1 MTSDPETTRQ
11 VQSATQAA
19 VDATA
24 TAYTDDASV
33 DVDKRLRSELSQRGL
48 DVDDDAWL
56 AEVAHRVRSGHHVVF
71 DGPADA

>member
-33 DVDKRLRSELSQRGL
+33 DVDMRLRSELSQRGL
-48 DVDDDAWL
+48 DVDDDHWL

-71 DGPADA
+71 DDPADA

>member
-24 TAYTDDASV
+24 TAYTDDAGV
-33 DVDKRLRSELSQRGL
+33 DVDQRLRLELSQRGL

-71 DGPADA
+71 DRPSES